1 MPRRSRP
8 ASRLPPR
15 VVRERHPAQEVRNQ
29 KYIKSGLEN
38 EGLKEILSDSASE
51 DAPDSNSEGELESY
65 ELRKNGSEDTE
76 DEDADADAPRVSQWV
91 DEDELGLSSEDSGVE
106 DVEEAGPAHI
116 ENTKRFTV
124 LFYTYWTLVL
134 IRHPDL
140 SSLPFGAVRK
150 AQRTL
155 YQTQVDSDS
164 DEESNAPS
172 KGRLGGPKKDK
183 EKVEWSLQPKSEIP
197 KRHNKHAPMETSSKK
212 PVTRRRQAVEVK
224 TYQSRDPRFLPLTGE
239 FSAEKFQNNYG
250 FLIENRRNELN
261 TLKENLKRARKSLLS
276 APRDQRI
283 SWENEVKR
291 LELALKRTESLVN
304 KDKQDK
310 IQMEA
315 LQKAAREERE
325 KQKQGK
331 GGWWMKKAEKKK
343 VVVEA
348 RYKALV
354 EEGGKR
360 AVKGAIEKKQKKIGQ
375 KEKRQRP
382 VVRENNNEARKR
394 RRTE

>member
-1 MPRRSRP
+1 MPCRSRP

-15 VVRERHPAQEVRNQ
+15 VVRDRHPAQEVRNQ

-51 DAPDSNSEGELESY
+51 DAPDSNSEGELESD

-76 DEDADADAPRVSQWV
+76 DEDADADAHRVSQWV

-116 ENTKRFTV
+116 RK
-124 LFYTYWTLVL
+124 
-134 IRHPDL
+134 IQKDL

-360 AVKGAIEKKQKKIGQ
+360 AVKSAIEKKQKKIGQ
-375 KEKRQRP
+375 KEKRKRP